1 MRALVIAVAVALA
14 TALAACGS
22 GEKALPI
29 KLSQPEYRILQ
40 RHGRDVARLKA
51 APDAATPR
59 GMRRMMRMERRTC
72 RRAAR
77 SGPVLRALAP
87 TCRATN
93 ALVEAMV
100 GMPAQVRLCRGDID
114 CSVGTALGL
123 EVPLLALWNA
133 DTAARRALRGL
144 QASAGCRDHLLGSDE
159 LPTQIRT
166 TALAT
171 RTLSTRFRAAR
182 GGGGPATTPAELM
195 EAADAYDREM
205 AKLLA
210 TMRSV
215 GGTKAASCHG
225 DVVRSG

>member
-1 MRALVIAVAVALA
+1 MKALLAVLAVLF
-14 TALAACGS
+14 TASLTACGS
-22 GEKALPI
+22 DEKAPPI
-29 KLSQPEYRILQ
+29 KLSQPEYRVLQ
-40 RHGRDVARLKA
+40 RYGRDVAHLKA
-51 APDAATPR
+51 VTDAATPR
-59 GMRRMMRMERRTC
+59 GIRRMTRMEQRTC

-159 LPTQIRT
+159 LPTQIRA

-171 RTLSTRFRAAR
+171 RTLSTRFRATR

-210 TMRSV
+210 TMRNV
-215 GGTKAASCHG
+215 GGTKASACRG
-225 DVVRSG
+225 DVA